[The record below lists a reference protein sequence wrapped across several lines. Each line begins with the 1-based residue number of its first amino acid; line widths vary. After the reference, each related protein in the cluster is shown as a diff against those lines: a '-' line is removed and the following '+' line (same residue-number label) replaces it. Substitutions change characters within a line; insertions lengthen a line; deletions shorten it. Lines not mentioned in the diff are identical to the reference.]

1 MDPEAEYPAVI
12 PTGGADPT
20 GEVRAARR
28 LPRTLRKVPELTA
41 YFWIIK
47 ILTTAQGEAT
57 SDFLVH
63 RLSPVPAVAL
73 GALGLVI
80 ALVLQFYVRRYIAW
94 VYWLAVSMVAIAGT
108 MAADVLHIKFGVP
121 YAVSTTVFA
130 VVLAIVFIAWYASE
144 KTLSIHSIYTPRR
157 EAFYWAAVIAAF
169 ALGTAAG
176 DLTAT
181 TLHLGFLV
189 SGLMFAGLICIPAV
203 AYLVRRRNEVL
214 TFWTAYVLTRP
225 LGASFADWLD
235 KPHPHGLGIGG
246 GPVSLCSTIVIFC
259 FVAYL
264 ALSRKDV
271 GRDRLPQTR

>member
-1 MDPEAEYPAVI
+1 MDPESDYPTVI
-12 PTGGADPT
+12 PA
-20 GEVRAARR
+20 GEPAPKSAGRASGR
-28 LPRTLRKVPELTA
+28 LPRTMRKVPELTA

-63 RLSPVPAVAL
+63 RLGSYTAVAL
-73 GALGLVI
+73 GAVGLVVSL
-80 ALVLQFYVRRYIAW
+80 ALQFYVRRYIAW
-94 VYWLAVSMVAIAGT
+94 VYWLAVVMVAISGT

-130 VVLAIVFIAWYASE
+130 VVLVIVFVVWYASE
-144 KTLSIHSIYTPRR
+144 KTLSIHSICTPRR
-157 EAFYWAAVIAAF
+157 EVFYWAAVMAAF

-181 TLHLGFLV
+181 TLHLGFLG
-189 SGLMFAGLICIPAV
+189 SGLMFTGLICIPAL
-203 AYLVRRRNEVL
+203 AYLLRRRNEVL
-214 TFWTAYVLTRP
+214 TFWIAYVLTRP

-235 KPHPHGLGIGG
+235 KPHPHGLGVGG
-246 GPVSLCSTIVIFC
+246 GLVSLCSTIVIFV

-264 ALSRKDV
+264 ALSRRDV
-271 GRDRLPQTR
+271 APDTIPPPG